1 MGIDKTLNSL
11 LSAINGGTQAIVNL
25 ASAIDRYCDTL
36 ETGNV
41 STAPRDNID
50 AINFE
55 IRRAAVEDALA
66 KGEPVFELQT
76 EAAPVVKPEPEVAN
90 DQAEAEAEPV
100 ADTPATFDEARKV
113 VIATTQ
119 AKGRDVMAGIL
130 ADMGVGNIKELND
143 GQFGEL
149 IAKCKA
155 A

>member
-36 ETGNV
+36 EAGNV

-55 IRRAAVEDALA
+55 IRRAAVEDAMA
-66 KGEPVFELQT
+66 KGEPNIEP

-90 DQAEAEAEPV
+90 AQAEAEAEPV